1 MKALAYWRKNYLI
14 GVARPAGLSWDGTTL
29 TCVDNTLATVF
40 SGPLSSVTVKKG
52 VGIFK
57 VSVDGEHVAFL
68 TPTGSTTAA
77 EPSPALLQYLREPSA
92 SPSAAEV
99 VTSSAG
105 VAGAVIGGA
114 AGATLD
120 TVGGAA
126 EQVFAIGSY
135 IQGTKALGRFFTS
148 IGALQ
153 P

>member
-1 MKALAYWRKNYLI
+1 MKALTYWRKNYLI

-29 TCVDNTLATVF
+29 TCVDNALATVF

-77 EPSPALLQYLREPSA
+77 EPSAALLQYLQEPSA
-92 SPSAAEV
+92 QPSAAEA

-105 VAGAVIGGA
+105 VVGAVIGGA
-114 AGATLD
+114 AGAALD
-120 TVGGAA
+120 AVGGAA
-126 EQVFAIGSY
+126 EGLFATASY

-148 IGALQ
+148 IGALK